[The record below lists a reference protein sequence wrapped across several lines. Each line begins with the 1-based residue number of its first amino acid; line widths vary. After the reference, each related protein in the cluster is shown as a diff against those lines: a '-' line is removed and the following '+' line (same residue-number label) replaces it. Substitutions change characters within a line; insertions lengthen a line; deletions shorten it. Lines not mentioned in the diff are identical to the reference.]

1 MMYKEYVTLLLQSI
15 KNKNLPTSVKII
27 LGLMIAYI
35 ILPADFIPDIGFPI
49 GAVDDTIVAAI
60 LIGAGGKIIY
70 NKIKAEQS
78 GQDPNDDNVIDL

>member
-49 GAVDDTIVAAI
+49 GVVDDTIVAAI

-78 GQDPNDDNVIDL
+78 RQDPNDDNVIDL

>member
-49 GAVDDTIVAAI
+49 GVVDDTIVAAI